1 MKLGGIPF
9 FARYMQGVRF
19 IFLMFVL
26 IGFTSGYAQSDW
38 YSQKWDEGKVN
49 LELKK
54 KLNPTKILY
63 IAAHPDDEN
72 TRLIAYLEN
81 VLHAEVAYLS
91 ITNGMGGQNLIS
103 EEIGEELG
111 LIREQ
116 ELYAARRTDG
126 GVQYFTT
133 AQDFGYSKSHEETFK
148 KWGKDQVLGEVVYR
162 IRAFQPD
169 IIITRFAPYTDGLRS
184 THGHHT
190 ASAILALEA
199 FTAAADKNKFSEQL
213 GEVDAWQTNAIY
225 WNTGY
230 WSFGSQEKLD
240 STVAAEP
247 DKYVK
252 LSVESYVQE
261 LGLTVA
267 EIAANSRSMHKS
279 QGFGTMA
286 KYGET
291 FEYLELQAKVGEVKN
306 YFTGNQTL
314 KSAYTKKME
323 QAIATKTGKA
333 EKIAKAIAVGK
344 KKGLLTQQAVSEL
357 EELRLRANGLKV
369 FLTAD
374 APIVANGDNEMDLN
388 VVHFGSTSETIN
400 LEEFGLGKFQIK
412 PGELFTQK
420 LKVNLD
426 KAYESPSFKL
436 KIGNA
441 FVTTPLIYRTSDP
454 VIGEII
460 QPVLVAEKVILE
472 ILQPELILV
481 NKDSGAIDIKITAIT
496 DVKGELFAKGPSSSN
511 FLRNIDLKAGE
522 VVTKNIVLPQGE
534 KIEIVFLTDEG
545 NVQKTVKTIKHN
557 HIPWIYKVND
567 ANVVVHNIDVQC
579 TAKKVGYVM
588 GAGDKVPEAITALG
602 AEVEML
608 DYEKVTQE
616 ELTKFDAVVF
626 GIRALNT
633 LDNID
638 NQIAKFYTYAEN
650 GGTLIM
656 QYNTSHRLN
665 TTQLQGLSLSRDRV
679 TEEDAPIALN
689 LNENR
694 AVNIPN
700 KITEADWKN
709 WVQER
714 GLYFPNVWPAD
725 FAAVLKMNDDGEEPL
740 DGSLLIKPMG
750 KGVFIYTGL
759 SFFRELPAGVEGA
772 YKLWANLLSYKP

>member
-1 MKLGGIPF
+1 M
-9 FARYMQGVRF
+9 
-19 IFLMFVL
+19 LML
-26 IGFTSGYAQSDW
+26 IGFISGYAQSDW

-63 IAAHPDDEN
+63 VAAHPDDEN

-116 ELYAARRTDG
+116 ELYAARRSDG

-148 KWGKDQVLGEVVYR
+148 KWGKEKVLGEVVYR

-190 ASAILALEA
+190 ASAMLALEA
-199 FTAAADKNKFSEQL
+199 FTAAADQTKYTDQL
-213 GEVDAWQTNAIY
+213 DEVQAWQTNAIY

-240 STVAAEP
+240 STVTAEP
-247 DKYVK
+247 HKYVK
-252 LSVESYVQE
+252 LSVESYVEE

-286 KYGET
+286 RYGET
-291 FEYLELQAKVGEVKN
+291 FEYLELQASSGEMTDYFKV
-306 YFTGNQTL
+306 NQTK

-323 QAIATKTGKA
+323 QAIAAKTGKA
-333 EKIAKAIAVGK
+333 NKIAKAIAVGK
-344 KKGLLTQQAVSEL
+344 KKGLLSDRQISDL
-357 EELRLRANGLKV
+357 NELRMRANGLKV
-369 FLTAD
+369 FLTATE
-374 APIVANGDNEMDLN
+374 PIVAKGDNELELN
-388 VVHFGSTSETIN
+388 VVHFGAGVETID
-400 LEEFGLGKFQIK
+400 LHQFGLGVFQVN
-412 PGELFTQK
+412 PGELFTKKINVK
-420 LKVNLD
+420 LDADYKTPHFIVNMGDANLD
-426 KAYESPSFKL
+426 
-436 KIGNA
+436 I
-441 FVTTPLIYRTSDP
+441 PLIYRTSDP

-460 QPVLVAEKVILE
+460 QPVFVAEQVILE
-472 ILQPELILV
+472 ILQPELILI
-481 NKDSGAIDIKITAIT
+481 NKDIAEVQVKITAVN
-496 DVKGELFAKGPSSSN
+496 DVYGQLVAKGNGATLLPH
-511 FLRNIDLKAGE
+511 FKLKAGE
-522 VVTKNIVLPQGE
+522 SIIKTMSLPQGDE
-534 KIEIVFLTDEG
+534 IEIAFLSDA
-545 NVQKTVKTIKHN
+545 VAISKTVKTIKHN
-557 HIPWIYKVND
+557 HIPWIYKAENTRVI
-567 ANVVVHNIDVQC
+567 VHQMEIKC

-588 GAGDKVPEAITALG
+588 GAGDKGPEAIAALG
-602 AEVEML
+602 VEVELL
-608 DYEKVTQE
+608 DYEKVSQD
-616 ELTKFDAVVF
+616 ELAKFDAVVF
-626 GIRALNT
+626 GIRALNV
-633 LDNID
+633 LENID
-638 NQIAKFYTYAEN
+638 NHIAKFYSYAEN

-665 TTQLQGLSLSRDRV
+665 TNQLQGLTLSRDRV
-679 TEEDAPIALN
+679 TEEDAPVALN
-689 LNENR
+689 INTNKL
-694 AVNIPN
+694 VTTPN
-700 KITEADWKN
+700 AMLEQDWKN

-714 GLYFPNVWPAD
+714 GLYFPNAWPSNFEAP
-725 FAAVLKMNDDGEEPL
+725 LKMNDDSEEAL
-740 DGSLLIKPMG
+740 DGALLISPLG
-750 KGVFIYTGL
+750 KGAFIYTGL